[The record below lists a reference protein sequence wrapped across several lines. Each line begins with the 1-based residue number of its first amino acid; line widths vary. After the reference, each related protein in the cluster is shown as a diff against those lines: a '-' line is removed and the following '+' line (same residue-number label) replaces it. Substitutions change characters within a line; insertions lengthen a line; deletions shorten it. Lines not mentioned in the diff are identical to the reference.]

1 MTLAY
6 ILVVLDNGPVI
17 LTRILHCT
25 AAVCPAV
32 IAVPATAVAT
42 PRTTLR
48 VGYAVLYLF
57 KRPELCNKNI
67 YTES

>member
-6 ILVVLDNGPVI
+6 TLVVLDNGPGI

-32 IAVPATAVAT
+32 PVTAVAT

-48 VGYAVLYLF
+48 VGYVV
-57 KRPELCNKNI
+57 
-67 YTES
+67 